1 MLTLVSTTLRDTNAV
16 NHLILG
22 EDGIDRDRLLKL
34 FLGPIDLLA
43 DGASVD
49 LDLHDVSLLLALL
62 HQLHLQSTRTR
73 TLGFRNS
80 MLSKFQLFQFKN
92 RNCLEYG
99 LCPTS

>member
-1 MLTLVSTTLRDTNAV
+1 MLTLVSTTLCDTNAV

-62 HQLHLQSTRTR
+62 HQLHLQSTKTR
-73 TLGFRNS
+73 TLGPEIQF
-80 MLSKFQLFQFKN
+80 FQKIIYFSS
-92 RNCLEYG
+92 RIEIV
-99 LCPTS
+99 